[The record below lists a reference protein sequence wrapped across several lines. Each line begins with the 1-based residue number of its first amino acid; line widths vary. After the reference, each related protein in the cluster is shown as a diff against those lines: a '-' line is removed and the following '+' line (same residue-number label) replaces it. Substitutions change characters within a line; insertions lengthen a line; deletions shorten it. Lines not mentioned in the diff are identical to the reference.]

1 MGQNVTISGNPP
13 AALIIAGD
21 EQNPVVGVLV
31 NNSATNILYIGNDSS
46 VSPTDP
52 LNNSPVPPG
61 QYVSFDGTVS
71 IYGIAAAGQTV
82 PVSVL
87 LGVTAPPTSP
97 NVVITGTPTVDISGN
112 VPVTVTGTPTV
123 DIGNSPAV
131 TISGTPT
138 VSITNTPTVDI
149 GNTPSVTI
157 SGTPTV
163 DVGTVTGSIDI
174 ASVAGNVDVLGV
186 GGYIS
191 SGQYN
196 QLVNDTTT
204 HAVSIASNYTT
215 PIQNLTSYVSYAV
228 AVEAYCTTM
237 GTIGSPVC
245 VRVSLNFYADAAGT
259 ILVYRESYWMWLA
272 STAANAALIPLKI
285 SGPAYGGY
293 MSVEID
299 NNASNGTVN
308 VCDIQL
314 YGTGRPVA
322 VPTAHQACPINAGVS
337 SNGIA
342 VMSAANWTF
351 PGGTPNLQAEDNIV
365 CLETNNNVG
374 VAASAT
380 VWLPFPLHCGK
391 VSIDYSVSVALNHA
405 FVICSAVGLLSGTVV
420 AGTNSSG
427 LLYSVGAS
435 VLSAQVNDL
444 AIGNAPLYAVI
455 SATTTAPT
463 FSLAII
469 GDQK

>member
-1 MGQNVTISGNPP
+1 MTISGNPP
-13 AALIIAGD
+13 AALIISGD

-196 QLVNDTTT
+196 QLVNDTAT
-204 HAVSIASNYTT
+204 HAIGAASNYTT
-215 PIQNLTSYVSYAV
+215 PVQNLTSYVSYAL
-228 AVEAYCTTM
+228 AVEAYNTGM
-237 GTIGSPVC
+237 GTAGSPLTA
-245 VRVSLNFYADAAGT
+245 RVVLNFYADSGAT
-259 ILVYRESYWMWLA
+259 LLLYRETYWMWLA
-272 STAANAALIPLKI
+272 SSAANAATIPLKL

-293 MSVEID
+293 MTVEID
-299 NNASNGTVN
+299 NVTNTGTINACS
-308 VCDIQL
+308 IQL
-314 YGTGRPVA
+314 YGTGRPLA
-322 VPTAHQACPINAGVS
+322 RPTAHQATPLGAGIS
-337 SNGIA
+337 SSGITLMPA
-342 VMSAANWTF
+342 VDWTSL
-351 PGGTPNLQAEDNIV
+351 GGAPSLLQGDDNIMA
-365 CLETNNNVG
+365 LETND
-374 VAASAT
+374 T
-380 VWLPFPLHCGK
+380 VFPISTTYWLPFPLHCGK
-391 VSIDYSVSVALNHA
+391 VSVNYAVGAALAHA
-405 FVICSAVGLLSGTVV
+405 FVLCSAANLLSGGIV
-420 AGTNSSG
+420 AGTSSQG
-427 LLYSVGAS
+427 MLWSVGTA
-435 VLSAQVNDL
+435 VLSAQINDL
-444 AIGNAPLYAVI
+444 AVGNAPLYAVI
-455 SATTTAPT
+455 SSSTTLPNP
-463 FSLAII
+463 SLSITGKLA
-469 GDQK
+469 